1 MSFKKK
7 CLALVY
13 ALKQFRHYLLGQPFK
28 IIIDHAPLQWLS
40 AQKMEGLLA
49 RWVLALQEYEFTI
62 HYRSGQENG
71 NADAL
76 SQRTYPDIQ
85 LVAATTQT
93 PILTHSLHQQQL
105 TDPVIQQLH
114 TALSQHPHR
123 HVSPQGSKWR
133 QPPLS
138 RYKQLWPQLF
148 INDGIVCRQY
158 APTPHLPAVTVPL
171 IPASQCLTLLKQHHD
186 TPSAGHLGFE
196 KTVAKVRQVG
206 YWVGML
212 RDIDRYCRECGVCQ
226 RTKPPAL
233 MKALLTNV
241 PIGKPWEKIAVDILE
256 VPVSQHNNRYL
267 LVIQDYMTKWAEAI
281 PIPNQTAT
289 RITTELIKVFSHCG
303 IPDILHSDQD
313 KNFKSTIL
321 LQTLEAFGITKSH
334 TTAYHPAG
342 DGLVE
347 RFNRSLLQ
355 MLRAYVQQHN
365 DWEKHLPLVLYTYRT
380 ATHSSTGVS
389 PYELMF
395 GRCAH
400 KQPLHE
406 NTAHDVTSYQ
416 DQLRAKLAQLYDF
429 VELNNVQA
437 STHQKRHFDQSTQ
450 PRTFTV
456 GDLVWLS
463 VPTAGKLEPKWEGEW
478 VIQSVQSKIN
488 DGKRT
493 KTVHINCLR
502 PRLQTGTSTL
512 LVDQLP
518 IPTWEPPQ

>member
-1 MSFKKK
+1 MLATGIDAVLEQSTHVIAYVSRALSKSEQNYSVIQKE

-13 ALKQFRHYLLGQPFK
+13 ALKQFRHYLLGRPFK
-28 IIIDHAPLQWLS
+28 IITGHAPLQWLS

-49 RWVLALQEYEFTI
+49 RWALALQEYEFTI
-62 HYRSGQENG
+62 HYCRGQENG
-71 NADAL
+71 DADAL
-76 SQRTYPDIQ
+76 SRRTYPDIQ

-114 TALSQHPHR
+114 TALFQNPHR
-123 HVSPQGSKWR
+123 HIPPQGSKWH

-148 INDGIVCRQY
+148 INDGIVCRRY
-158 APTPHLPAVTVPL
+158 APTPHLSAVTVPL
-171 IPASQCLTLLKQHHD
+171 MPASQRLTLLKQHHD

-196 KTVAKVRQVG
+196 KTVAKVHQVG

-226 RTKPPAL
+226 RTKPPAP
-233 MKALLTNV
+233 MKAPLTNV
-241 PIGKPWEKIAVDILE
+241 PIGKPWEMIAVDILE

-267 LVIQDYMTKWAEAI
+267 LVIQDYMTKWTEAI
-281 PIPNQTAT
+281 PIPNQIAAC
-289 RITTELIKVFSHCG
+289 IATELIKMFSRYG
-303 IPDILHSDQD
+303 IPDILHSNQGR
-313 KNFKSTIL
+313 NFESTIL
-321 LQTLEAFGITKSH
+321 LQTLEVFGITKSR
-334 TTAYHPAG
+334 TTAYHSAG

-365 DWEKHLPLVLYTYRT
+365 DWEKYLPLVLYAYRT

-389 PYELMF
+389 PFELMF
-395 GRCAH
+395 GHCAH
-400 KQPLHE
+400 KPPLHE

-437 STHQKRHFDQSTQ
+437 STHQKHHFDQITQ

-456 GDLVWLS
+456 GDLM
-463 VPTAGKLEPKWEGEW
+463 
-478 VIQSVQSKIN
+478 
-488 DGKRT
+488 
-493 KTVHINCLR
+493 
-502 PRLQTGTSTL
+502 
-512 LVDQLP
+512 
-518 IPTWEPPQ
+518 